1 MKQLF
6 TGILA
11 LLSVHICAQIPNY
24 TWAKQNG
31 DGDFEQAAEVVVDA
45 QGNVYSCGKF
55 ESTVDFNPAPGS
67 GNNIFA
73 LTSDG
78 GTDGYLQK
86 LDSAGNFV
94 WALKIGGSSADD
106 ITSVTI
112 DGSGNVV
119 VTGYF
124 TGVVDV
130 DPSNGNALIN
140 SSPTW
145 ISDLFVISYSA
156 QGQLNWARSFG
167 GVSNEQSTSVKL
179 SNSGRLLIGG
189 AFEGTVDFDPGIG
202 ANNQTA
208 NGDNDAFLL
217 LLSSTGNFVDVATF
231 GGIGFEI
238 VTCVAADAS
247 GNMYAAG
254 QFEDTVDFDP
264 GTGTYSVASSGR
276 SDAFVMMLNSTGN
289 FVWAGAIGGV
299 EKDGA
304 NDIDIDAAGHV
315 YLIGKII
322 GTADAD
328 PGAGVFTLTDSLLA
342 GGCMV
347 VKLNNTGTLAW
358 AYLLSN
364 TDPVDGTSIDLGPD
378 GLLYLGL
385 NFFGTLD
392 ADPSAAT
399 TNFVQSGSSVAA
411 DMLYLQNDTAGNY
424 FWGFSI
430 GGIYEDFVS
439 DIFIAAGGELYTT
452 GQYMIAADFDPG
464 TATVN
469 LTSAWQNNDVF
480 VARYTPFG
488 VGINDPRQ
496 TETAIRLFPNP
507 ANGNVTI
514 DLGSTLLSGTIRV
527 TDATGR
533 IVASQKFGNTQ
544 FVNLQIDAAKGVYW
558 VNVITNEN
566 QTATSKLII
575 TN

>member
-1 MKQLF
+1 MKHLF
-6 TGILA
+6 TLVLA
-11 LLSVHICAQIPNY
+11 VLAMQLSAQIPTY
-24 TWAKQNG
+24 TWVKQNG
-31 DGDFEQAAEVVVDA
+31 DGDYEQAAEVVVDA

-86 LDSAGNFV
+86 LDPAGNFV
-94 WALKIGGSSADD
+94 WALKIGGSSADE
-106 ITSVTI
+106 ITSLTI
-112 DGSGNVV
+112 DGSGNIV

-124 TGVVDV
+124 TGVVDA
-130 DPSNGNALIN
+130 DPGLGNILLN

-145 ISDLFVISYSA
+145 VSDLFVISYSS
-156 QGQLNWARSFG
+156 QGQLNWAVSVG
-167 GVSNEQSTSVKL
+167 GASNEQSTSVKL

-189 AFEGTVDFDPGIG
+189 AFEGTVDFDPGFG
-202 ANNQTA
+202 VNNQTA

-217 LLSSTGNFVDVATF
+217 LLSSTGNLVSIATF
-231 GGIGFEI
+231 GGIGFDI

-264 GTGTYSVASSGR
+264 GAGIYTVASSGR
-276 SDAFVMMLNSTGN
+276 SDAFAMMLNNTGN
-289 FVWAGAIGGV
+289 FVWAGAMGGV

-304 NDIDIDAAGHV
+304 NDIDIDAAGHI
-315 YLIGKII
+315 YLIGKMI

-328 PGAGVFTLTDSLLA
+328 PGAGVFTLTDSLLT

-347 VKLNNTGTLAW
+347 VKLNSTGTFAW

-378 GLLYLGL
+378 GMLYLGI

-392 ADPSAAT
+392 ADPTAVT
-399 TNFVQSGSSVAA
+399 MNFVQNGSSVAA

-430 GGIYEDFVS
+430 GGSYEDFVS
-439 DIFIAAGGELYTT
+439 DIFVGAGGELYTT

-464 TATVN
+464 SGTAN

-488 VGINDPRQ
+488 VGITHPQ
-496 TETAIRLFPNP
+496 ETETAIHLFPNP
-507 ANGNVTI
+507 CSNELNVEIGANFSDATI
-514 DLGSTLLSGTIRV
+514 QITDISGRELQTIYAVSANRV
-527 TDATGR
+527 TLP
-533 IVASQKFGNTQ
+533 
-544 FVNLQIDAAKGVYW
+544 VNFQSGVYL
-558 VNVITNEN
+558 VKVIYPNGEIVG
-566 QTATSKLII
+566 KYFVKK
-575 TN
+575 